1 MNSKI
6 IQIDLHG
13 TNLVKKTLVPSKTCR
28 LSGTTLSYLAAGYN
42 ALELQTT
49 GCLRKEE

>member
-13 TNLVKKTLVPSKTCR
+13 TNLVKKLWFPVKPDKKPFPAKT
-28 LSGTTLSYLAAGYN
+28 
-42 ALELQTT
+42 
-49 GCLRKEE
+49 